1 MEKEPRAKVFP
12 RSKTLVIMVKDYA
25 KIYIQVFWFCKIL
38 LDFFTFFKYYFCSCS
53 YKTQKLRFILFLNL
67 TSSNM
72 KNLKYNYYVKNERRF
87 RFKTCNQSKVW
98 NFVLTGKTVEEDGAS
113 VPKH

>member
-38 LDFFTFFKYYFCSCS
+38 LDFFL
-53 YKTQKLRFILFLNL
+53 LRFILFLNL

-87 RFKTCNQSKVW
+87 RFKTCNQSRVW

>member
-1 MEKEPRAKVFP
+1 MPSLPFGRKA
-12 RSKTLVIMVKDYA
+12 LVIVVRNYA
-25 KIYIQVFWFCKIL
+25 KADTKIICCCPVL
-38 LDFFTFFKYYFCSCS
+38 LDFFTFFKYYFCSCR

>member
-38 LDFFTFFKYYFCSCS
+38 LDFFL
-53 YKTQKLRFILFLNL
+53 LRFILFLNL

-98 NFVLTGKTVEEDGAS
+98 NVVLTGKTVEEDGAS